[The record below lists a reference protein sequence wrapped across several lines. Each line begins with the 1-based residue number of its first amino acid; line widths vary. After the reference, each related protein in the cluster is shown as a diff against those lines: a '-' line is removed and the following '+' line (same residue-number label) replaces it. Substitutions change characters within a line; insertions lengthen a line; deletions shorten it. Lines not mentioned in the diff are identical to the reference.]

1 MTWEVGVEAVGHS
14 CRGVFGQISGSGVS
28 DDARRFHAGA
38 AQTLRS
44 CTNTGATT
52 GGLSCD
58 EDWGEKKGSG
68 VWCCSWVTTVEDL
81 QVDGGRRP
89 RLEGADVTL

>member
-1 MTWEVGVEAVGHS
+1 M
-14 CRGVFGQISGSGVS
+14 S

-44 CTNTGATT
+44 CTKTGATSL
-52 GGLSCD
+52 GLSC
-58 EDWGEKKGSG
+58 EEEWKKGSG
-68 VWCCSWVTTVEDL
+68 VWCRSCVTTVEDP

-89 RLEGADVTL
+89 RLEGQTSRSEIDRDGGCVRGFSS